1 MQKKMSMKGSGDLWA
16 CLAQSGSECPLPLQ
30 DLLRDIRTR
39 YQMLKRVQNP
49 FFFKYF
55 FLSFFPVDIFS
66 RVIFFFVWNIADSG
80 VIFSPSAMPSW
91 TTGVICKAFVIGIA
105 PRWSRRHLTDSVPYL
120 PPPRPPRSA
129 LPATHWIIFL
139 LGDLSKFSPGLG

>member
-66 RVIFFFVWNIADSG
+66 RVIFFLCEILQIAELY
-80 VIFSPSAMPSW
+80 F
-91 TTGVICKAFVIGIA
+91 
-105 PRWSRRHLTDSVPYL
+105 LL
-120 PPPRPPRSA
+120 PPCR
-129 LPATHWIIFL
+129 LEQQE
-139 LGDLSKFSPGLG
+139 